1 MRQRRRRG
9 FFALGLLGVGLGLSF
24 SLVGCGL
31 LIGNQAPVAVLEA
44 TPARGDAPLKV
55 EFDGS
60 RSHDPDG
67 LIVRYE
73 WDFGDGSGVEG
84 SQAKVSHVY
93 TQNGVYLATLTVI
106 DEFGARDSDKVR
118 IVVGNPPPRA
128 IFMATPTSGWPPLTV
143 QLDAS
148 ASFDPE
154 GDELTNYTWDF
165 GDGTRGKGLQL
176 VHTFREPGT
185 YAVRL
190 TVTDR
195 DGASS
200 EASLLVR
207 VLGFASARDFRVGRA
222 PTAAVSGDFD
232 GDGQLDLA
240 VAASEAPEVVVLFGT
255 GQDGTLVEGARLA
268 VGRRPVALAA
278 GDFDGDGRL
287 DLAAADLDLGSVW
300 LLFNR
305 GNRSFD
311 PRELRVGRWASALA
325 VADFDRD
332 GALDLAVADMA
343 RDEIAVLLG
352 DGAGGFEVV
361 QRVPTGR
368 GPAALAV
375 GDFNGDGRPDL
386 AVAHFHEDSVG
397 VLLGDGVGGLRSG
410 GLYTAGLSPID
421 LQAADLSGDGRLD
434 LVVANARSPWLTVL
448 LGREDRR
455 GRFEPGERVVLGRGR
470 GAQAVTAGDFDGDGA
485 LDLAVADGSGDAV
498 TVLLGDG
505 LGRFPERGARELPV
519 VGNPVALVADDFDRS
534 GFPDLAVVRFD
545 SDSVSLLLNRL

>member
-1 MRQRRRRG
+1 M
-9 FFALGLLGVGLGLSF
+9 
-24 SLVGCGL
+24 
-31 LIGNQAPVAVLEA
+31 AVLEA
-44 TPARGDAPLKV
+44 APIRGDAPLTV

-67 LIVRYE
+67 MIVRYE
-73 WDFGDGSGVEG
+73 WDFGDGQHVGG

-118 IVVGNPPPRA
+118 IVVGNPPPQA
-128 IFMATPTSGWPPLTV
+128 IITARPTSGWPPLTV

-154 GDELTNYTWDF
+154 GDELVRYEWDF
-165 GDGTRGKGLQL
+165 GDGTRGEGPRRA
-176 VHTFREPGT
+176 HTFREPGT
-185 YAVRL
+185 FIVRL
-190 TVTDR
+190 RVTDR

-200 EASLLVR
+200 SATLTVR
-207 VLGFASARDFRVGRA
+207 VLGFASARDVKVGRA
-222 PTAAVSGDFD
+222 PTAAVPGDFD
-232 GDGQLDLA
+232 GDGVLDLA
-240 VAASEAPEVVVLFGT
+240 VAASESPGIVVLFGT
-255 GQDGTLVEGARLA
+255 GRGGTLVEGVRLA
-268 VGRRPVALAA
+268 VGHRPVALST
-278 GDFDGDGRL
+278 GDFNGDGRL
-287 DLAAADLDLGSVW
+287 DLAAADLDTGSVW

-311 PRELRVGRWASALA
+311 LQELRVGRWASAVA
-325 VADFDRD
+325 AADFDRD
-332 GALDLAVADMA
+332 GRLDLAVADMA
-343 RDEIAVLLG
+343 NSEVIVLLG
-352 DGAGGFEVV
+352 DGAGDFETA

-397 VLLGDGVGGLRSG
+397 VWLGDGVGGFRSN
-410 GLYTAGLSPID
+410 GLYAVGLSPVD
-421 LQAADLSGDGRLD
+421 LQAADLSGDGQLD
-434 LVVANARSPWLTVL
+434 LVVANAQSPWLTVL
-448 LGREDRR
+448 LGTGDRR
-455 GRFEPGERVVLGRGR
+455 GRFEPGERVSLGSSR
-470 GAQAVTAGDFDGDGA
+470 GAQAVTASDFDGDGV
-485 LDLAVADGSGDAV
+485 LDLAVAGGSGGAV

-519 VGNPVALVADDFDRS
+519 VGNPVALSAGDFDGS